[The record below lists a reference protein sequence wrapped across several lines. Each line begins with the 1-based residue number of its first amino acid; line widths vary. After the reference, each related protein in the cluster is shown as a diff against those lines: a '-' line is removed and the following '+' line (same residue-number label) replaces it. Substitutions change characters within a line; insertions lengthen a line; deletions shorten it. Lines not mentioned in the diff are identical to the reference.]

1 LLRPIYLPS
10 IFRFLFFY
18 IFYFYSYSSFWLGIW
33 LRTRDFLDTSSN
45 EDHFSD
51 APEGPDAAAE
61 GDNNSKRLPT
71 SPLVLVEETDERGV
85 PGAEVFEKSTADA
98 SPDMTPIQQSPNLP
112 VAIPGALGGGPEDG
126 EREEVEVETPRS
138 EVPITIVERVDSMPT
153 HGEVPGTEAFA
164 KRLTDAAPDV
174 IRTVTSSP
182 IPVTMVSVVDSGKP
196 LHGEVLG
203 TEAHKMR
210 TADAQPDVVVK
221 WNEEEDKIARKVR
234 SQRERIEKLMMDPG
248 RARSVSPGQ
257 GPKDIAP
264 VVRGRMDSVS
274 MIALPIGEAKR
285 KKEEKEMGANGVE
298 EEDQVDGIVKEQLS
312 RSRSSSIPSQKCGSP
327 KLAEGPEITV
337 DAPVET
343 KAEEA
348 KEETKEAS
356 AENPEVEE
364 VREVARG
371 QEIDDFSAGD
381 TGNVEKKSEDD
392 GVVGEDEETA
402 TKEDAIKGEEGGG
415 DDAEFGD
422 DDFDDFGE
430 VVEGE
435 EFDDFGGFSEAEAF
449 EPSPPPPPQ
458 IPVIP
463 VPVLD
468 FEKLDNEDAVRR
480 AAAEAMATMFPID
493 RAKYQNITPISIDDN
508 VFLTERRFDY
518 RFL

>member
-1 LLRPIYLPS
+1 MAWD
-10 IFRFLFFY
+10 FAE
-18 IFYFYSYSSFWLGIW
+18 
-33 LRTRDFLDTSSN
+33 TRNFLDTSSN

-61 GDNNSKRLPT
+61 GDTNSKRLPT
-71 SPLVLVEETDERGV
+71 SPLVLVGETDERGV
-85 PGAEVFEKSTADA
+85 PGTEVFEKRTADG
-98 SPDMTPIQQSPNLP
+98 SPDMTLIQPSPNLP
-112 VAIPGALGGGPEDG
+112 VAIPRAFGGDSEG
-126 EREEVEVETPRS
+126 EEQEKEEVETPRS
-138 EVPITIVERVDSMPT
+138 EIPITIVERVDSTPA
-153 HGEVPGTEAFA
+153 HGEVPGTEAFE
-164 KRLTDAAPDV
+164 KRLADAAPDV
-174 IRTVTSSP
+174 IRTATSSP
-182 IPVTMVSVVDSGKP
+182 IPVTVVSVVDSGKP

-210 TADAQPDVVVK
+210 TADAQPDVVVR

-234 SQRERIEKLMMDPG
+234 SERERIEKLVMDPG

-257 GPKDIAP
+257 GPKDVAP
-264 VVRGRMDSVS
+264 VVRGRMGSLS
-274 MIALPIGEAKR
+274 TITLPIGEAKR
-285 KKEEKEMGANGVE
+285 KKEKEKGANGVE
-298 EEDQVDGIVKEQLS
+298 KEDQVDGIAKEQPS
-312 RSRSSSIPSQKCGSP
+312 GSRSSSIPSQRCGSP
-327 KLAEGPEITV
+327 MLAEGPEIIV
-337 DAPVET
+337 DAPIET

-364 VREVARG
+364 VREAAGG
-371 QEIDDFSAGD
+371 QVMNNFSAGD
-381 TGNVEKKSEDD
+381 TGNVEKKRAENE
-392 GVVGEDEETA
+392 VAEEDEEAT
-402 TKEDAIKGEEGGG
+402 TKEDPIKEEEEGDDDGG
-415 DDAEFGD
+415 FGD

-435 EFDDFGGFSEAEAF
+435 DFDDFGGFGEAEAF

-493 RAKYQNITPISIDDN
+493 KAKYQNVTPISIDDN

>member
-1 LLRPIYLPS
+1 MAWD
-10 IFRFLFFY
+10 FAE
-18 IFYFYSYSSFWLGIW
+18 
-33 LRTRDFLDTSSN
+33 TRDFLDTSSN

-85 PGAEVFEKSTADA
+85 PGTGMFEKRTADG
-98 SPDMTPIQQSPNLP
+98 SPDMTPIQPPSNLP
-112 VAIPGALGGGPEDG
+112 VEIPRAFGGDPEG
-126 EREEVEVETPRS
+126 EEQEKEEVETPRS
-138 EVPITIVERVDSMPT
+138 EIPITIVERVDSTPA
-153 HGEVPGTEAFA
+153 HGEVPGTEAFE
-164 KRLTDAAPDV
+164 KRLADAAPDV
-174 IRTVTSSP
+174 IRTAASSP
-182 IPVTMVSVVDSGKP
+182 IPVTVVSVVDSGKP

-203 TEAHKMR
+203 TEAHNMR
-210 TADAQPDVVVK
+210 TADAQPDVVVR

-234 SQRERIEKLMMDPG
+234 SERERIEKLVMDPG

-257 GPKDIAP
+257 GPKDVAP
-264 VVRGRMDSVS
+264 AVRGRMDSLS
-274 MIALPIGEAKR
+274 TIALPIGEAKR
-285 KKEEKEMGANGVE
+285 KKETERGANGVE
-298 EEDQVDGIVKEQLS
+298 KEDRVDGIAKEQPS
-312 RSRSSSIPSQKCGSP
+312 RSRSSSIPSQRCGSP
-327 KLAEGPEITV
+327 MLAEGPEITI
-337 DAPVET
+337 DAPIET
-343 KAEEA
+343 KAEEV
-348 KEETKEAS
+348 KEETEEAS

-364 VREVARG
+364 VREAAGG
-371 QEIDDFSAGD
+371 QVMNDFSAGD
-381 TGNVEKKSEDD
+381 TGNVEKKEVENEVDEEATANEDPIKEEEEEGDDD
-392 GVVGEDEETA
+392 GG
-402 TKEDAIKGEEGGG
+402 
-415 DDAEFGD
+415 FGD

-435 EFDDFGGFSEAEAF
+435 EFDDFGGFGEAEAF

-493 RAKYQNITPISIDDN
+493 KAKYQNITPISIDDN

-518 RFL
+518 RSL